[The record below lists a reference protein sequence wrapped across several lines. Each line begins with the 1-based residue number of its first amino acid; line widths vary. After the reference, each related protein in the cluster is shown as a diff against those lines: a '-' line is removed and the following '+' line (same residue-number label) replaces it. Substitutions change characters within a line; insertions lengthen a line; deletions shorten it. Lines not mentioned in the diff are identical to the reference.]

1 MRVVPRGWTVK
12 NAMAG
17 KRRNII
23 QLFIARISD
32 LIAALKINQIVLP
45 HPKGLDRKPKRLMQ
59 AIKRNPRFY

>member
-1 MRVVPRGWTVK
+1 MRDVRRGWTVK
-12 NAMAG
+12 NVMAG
-17 KRRNII
+17 NRRNII

-32 LIAALKINQIVLP
+32 LIAARKINQIVLL